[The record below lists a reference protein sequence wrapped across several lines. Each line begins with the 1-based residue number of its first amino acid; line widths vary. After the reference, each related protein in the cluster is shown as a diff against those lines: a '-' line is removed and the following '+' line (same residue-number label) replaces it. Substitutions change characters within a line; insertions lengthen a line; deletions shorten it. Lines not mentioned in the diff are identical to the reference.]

1 MKSIINSKNSLN
13 YQFKKQ
19 LFISIGLLVIV
30 FSFLLHQL
38 FFIGIS
44 TTMHRTMTSLAEH
57 YGAQIVL
64 DKNFPLP
71 ETGNYRAYVGI
82 DNIPEEILELFR
94 DELIVNKGLG
104 LKDHKMLINDDGRNN
119 RENDDGNDGENQRS
133 LFSPPKNV
141 HFLIA
146 QPLQNSEEKLYLV
159 FNDSPHKKIGPP
171 KNPGLLLDVPRSI
184 LLITLFAIVLIYW
197 VARRLINR
205 VIKPLNELSTMANS
219 LDESQPE
226 LSFDIMND
234 KTEIGQVAKT
244 LHQTMGRI
252 HQYHQREKQFLQNTS
267 HELRTPI
274 AIVASALDIIDLR
287 TAQQKPN
294 MADQHKNIRRAN
306 KDMAQI
312 TEALLLLSRK
322 NSDQISPEKVDMK
335 QLILSTIEEHR
346 YLLDTK
352 KDLLKKQTASE
363 GENKSESDNEITVEF
378 DINEYESAH
387 YLLPKSLCQI
397 ILNNLI
403 RNAFEH
409 TSKGTI
415 RIDLNKNCLTI
426 TNSSS
431 NTIANSNL
439 TQPSQQASSRGLCN
453 GQGFGIGLD
462 IVRQIAEQ
470 QGWLFEIS
478 ADNENENKVVIAF

>member
-1 MKSIINSKNSLN
+1 MTTKINSKNSLN

-57 YGAQIVL
+57 YGAQVVL

-71 ETGNYRAYVGI
+71 ETGNYRAYIGI
-82 DNIPEEILELFR
+82 DNIPKETLELFR

-104 LKDHKMLINDDGRNN
+104 LKDHKMLINDDDRNN

-133 LFSPPKNV
+133 LFSPPNNV

-159 FNDSPHKKIGPP
+159 FNDSPHKKIGPA

-184 LLITLFAIVLIYW
+184 LLITLLSIVLIYW

-205 VIKPLNELSTMANS
+205 VIKPLNELSAMANS

-244 LHQTMGRI
+244 LYQTMGRI

-322 NSDQISPEKVDMK
+322 NSDQISSEQVDMK

-363 GENKSESDNEITVEF
+363 GENKSKSDNEITVEF
-378 DINEYESAH
+378 DTNDYESAH

-415 RIDLNKNCLTI
+415 RINLNKNCLTI

-431 NTIANSNL
+431 STNNIAKS
-439 TQPSQQASSRGLCN
+439 SQQGSSRGLCN

-478 ADNENENKVVIAF
+478 ADNENENKVVISF

>member
-1 MKSIINSKNSLN
+1 
-13 YQFKKQ
+13 
-19 LFISIGLLVIV
+19 
-30 FSFLLHQL
+30 
-38 FFIGIS
+38 
-44 TTMHRTMTSLAEH
+44 MTSLAEH
-57 YGAQIVL
+57 YGAQVVL
-64 DKNFPLP
+64 DENFPLP
-71 ETGNYRAYVGI
+71 KTGNYRAYVGI
-82 DNIPEEILELFR
+82 DNIPEETLELFR
-94 DELIVNKGLG
+94 DELIVNKGRG
-104 LKDHKMLINDDGRNN
+104 LKDHKMLINDGGDSP
-119 RENDDGNDGENQRS
+119 RS

-141 HFLIA
+141 NFLIA
-146 QPLQNSEEKLYLV
+146 QPLQNSKEKLYLI
-159 FNDSPHKKIGPP
+159 FNDSPHKQIGPA

-184 LLITLFAIVLIYW
+184 LLITLLAIVLIYW

-205 VIKPLNELSTMANS
+205 VIKPLNELSAMANS

-234 KTEIGQVAKT
+234 KTEIGQVATT

-294 MADQHKNIRRAN
+294 MADQHQNIRRAN

-346 YLLDTK
+346 YLLETK
-352 KDLLKKQTASE
+352 KDLLKKQTANE

-378 DINEYESAH
+378 DTNEYESAH

-415 RIDLNKNCLTI
+415 RINLNKNCLTI

-431 NTIANSNL
+431 STNNIANSNL
-439 TQPSQQASSRGLCN
+439 TQSSQQESSRGLCN

>member
-1 MKSIINSKNSLN
+1 MTTKINSKNSLN

-30 FSFLLHQL
+30 FSLLLHQL
-38 FFIGIS
+38 FFIGIT

-57 YGAQIVL
+57 YGNQVVL

-71 ETGNYRAYVGI
+71 KTGNYRAYVGI
-82 DNIPEEILELFR
+82 EDIPQETLELFR
-94 DELIVNKGLG
+94 QELITNKGLG
-104 LKDHKMLINDDGRNN
+104 LDNHRMLINDDGRS
-119 RENDDGNDGENQRS
+119 NDDSSRDENHQRS

-146 QPLQNSEEKLYLV
+146 QPLQNSAKKLYLI
-159 FNDSPHKKIGPP
+159 FSDSPQNKIRPP
-171 KNPGLLLDVPRSI
+171 KNPSLLLDVPRSI
-184 LLITLFAIVLIYW
+184 FLITLFAIVIIYW

-205 VIKPLNELSTMANS
+205 VIKPLNELSAMANG
-219 LDESQPE
+219 LDENQPE

-274 AIVASALDIIDLR
+274 AVVKSALDIIDLR
-287 TAQQKPN
+287 TAQGKSN
-294 MADQHKNIRRAN
+294 VSDQHDYIRRAN
-306 KDMAQI
+306 KNMAQI

-322 NSDQISPEKVDMK
+322 NSDQTPRENIDLN
-335 QLILSTIEEHR
+335 QLIQSAIEEHQ
-346 YLLDTK
+346 YLLNNPLSKDTDEK
-352 KDLLKKQTASE
+352 VSVNFININKDDS
-363 GENKSESDNEITVEF
+363 V
-378 DINEYESAH
+378 H
-387 YLLPKSLCQI
+387 LLPKALCQI
-397 ILNNLI
+397 TLNNLI

-409 TSKGTI
+409 TPEGIVNIALDKT
-415 RIDLNKNCLTI
+415 TI
-426 TNSSS
+426 TVT
-431 NTIANSNL
+431 NTGTGLSD
-439 TQPSQQASSRGLCN
+439 TFQQESLRGLSD

-478 ADNENENKVVIAF
+478 SDKECRNQVIISFNEFNSSVHP